1 MEVVV
6 FLALWQPLF
15 RALLTLAPLP
25 CGSTL
30 YVVQVDMKWY
40 ASRESTIQHHI
51 YAVQNFSRI
60 CLRELFAE

>member
-1 MEVVV
+1 MEVV
-6 FLALWQPLF
+6 

-40 ASRESTIQHHI
+40 ASREST
-51 YAVQNFSRI
+51 VQRQIFAAQIFRESALESFSWNKVCESGI
-60 CLRELFAE
+60 A